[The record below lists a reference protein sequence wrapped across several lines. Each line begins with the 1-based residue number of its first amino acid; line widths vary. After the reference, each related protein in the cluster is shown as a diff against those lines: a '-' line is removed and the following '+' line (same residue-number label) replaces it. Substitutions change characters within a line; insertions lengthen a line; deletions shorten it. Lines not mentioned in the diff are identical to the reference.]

1 MAENRLTLAEMLIQP
16 EPRYVGSVSSFETT
30 SSSTASSS
38 SSTASSSTTTSS
50 SSSTATSST
59 ASSSTA
65 TSSTATSST
74 TRSSSRSHDRGG
86 IKTSLGEALHAFFV
100 LNTREWYDVWM
111 SVDSE
116 SLDENFIDHYT
127 YIKSLIDPVIGEM
140 FDIKLEL
147 IETIVSNHR
156 LLEIVRRFIPLYF
169 LNNMSAI
176 INARNSDTI
185 CDAIMKVTAE
195 ALNLSML
202 YISMVMR
209 LFVEYGI
216 NTTLTTRTYL
226 LYIEGDT
233 CDNQTQKTV
242 HYMDYKSLMISNPR
256 YQQLISSVE
265 STCALDL
272 PDDLDNIGNWLM
284 SSIGS
289 AFCADILCH
298 H

>member
-1 MAENRLTLAEMLIQP
+1 MC
-16 EPRYVGSVSSFETT
+16 GSSLT
-30 SSSTASSS
+30 SST
-38 SSTASSSTTTSS
+38 STT

-65 TSSTATSST
+65 TSSTA
-74 TRSSSRSHDRGG
+74 SSSNRSHNRGG
-86 IKTSLGEALHAFFV
+86 LKTSLAEALHAFFV

-111 SVDSE
+111 AVDSE

-127 YIKSLIDPVIGEM
+127 YIKSLIDSVIGEM
-140 FDIKLEL
+140 FDIKLQL
-147 IETIVSNHR
+147 IEKIVSNHR
-156 LLEIVRRFIPLYF
+156 LLDIVRRFIPLYF
-169 LNNMSAI
+169 LNNMRAI
-176 INARNSDTI
+176 INAQKSDDV

-202 YISMVMR
+202 YISTVMR
-209 LFVEYGI
+209 LFVEYGMK
-216 NTTLTTRTYL
+216 TTLTTRTF

-233 CDNQTQKTV
+233 CDNQMQKTV

-272 PDDLDNIGNWLM
+272 PDDLDNIGNWLIF
-284 SSIGS
+284 SIGS
-289 AFCADILCH
+289 AFCADILRH